1 MNKVVVSLYDY
12 TGEAVRPWAEAGYQC
27 LCLDI
32 QHPTGGGSIDPGD
45 YYPETGGAI
54 WKIHW
59 DRAWLPEKTIDLITS
74 KARGPIVMGFA
85 FPVCT
90 DLAASGA
97 RHWKAKAERDPHF
110 QRTAAVYA
118 IEAAHILDQ
127 LTSSWMIENPN
138 GALSTLWRKW
148 DHSFDPYQYGGYLE
162 PGAHPRWPEYIPS
175 QDAYTKRTNLWV
187 GKGFVMPTERP
198 VEPVKVTITKRDGTT
213 TTGSPQWAML
223 GGKSMRT
230 KNIRSA
236 TPRGFAR
243 AVFEINHKHIEVAE
257 LLAS

>member
-1 MNKVVVSLYDY
+1 MNKVVVSLYDF

-59 DRAWLPEKTIDLITS
+59 DRSWLPEKTIDLIQS

-97 RHWKAKAERDPHF
+97 RHWQAKAARDPHF
-110 QRTAAVYA
+110 QRDAAVYA
-118 IEAAHILDQ
+118 IEASHILDMV
-127 LTSSWMIENPN
+127 TGNWMVENPN
-138 GALSTLWRKW
+138 GALSRLWRKP
-148 DHSFDPYQYGGYLE
+148 DHSFDPCDYGGYL
-162 PGAHPRWPEYIPS
+162 PAGPHPRWPDYIPE

-187 GKGFVMPTERP
+187 GNDFIMPDKLP
-198 VEPVKVTITKRDGTT
+198 VEPIKIAFTKKDGTITY
-213 TTGSPQWAML
+213 GSPQWAKL
-223 GGKSMRT
+223 GGKSMKT

-243 AVFEINHKHIEVAE
+243 AVFVANHKSADAQEIA
-257 LLAS
+257 A

>member
-1 MNKVVVSLYDY
+1 MNKTVVSLYDY

-32 QHPTGGGSIDPGD
+32 QHPMGGGSIDPAD
-45 YYPETGGAI
+45 YYPETGGTI

-59 DRAWLPEKTIDLITS
+59 DRSWSPEVTIALIQS
-74 KARGPIVMGFA
+74 KARGPIVAGFA

-97 RHWKAKAERDPHF
+97 AHWARKAAADPDF
-110 QRTAAVYA
+110 QNLAAGYA
-118 IEAAHILDQ
+118 KEAAQILDAVTGNW
-127 LTSSWMIENPN
+127 LVENPN
-138 GALSTLWRKW
+138 GALTRLWRKW
-148 DHSFDPYQYGGYLE
+148 DHSFDPCEYGGYIE
-162 PGAHPRWPEYIPS
+162 AGPHPRWPNYIPS

-187 GKGFVMPTERP
+187 GNDFIMPERKP
-198 VEPVKVTITKRDGTT
+198 VEPVVIKYTKRDGTVAS
-213 TTGSPQWAML
+213 GSPQHCLL
-223 GGKSMRT
+223 GGKSMKT

-243 AVFEINHKHIEVAE
+243 AVFEANHI
-257 LLAS
+257 